1 MLVVKDLESFDKK
14 YEEYGFT
21 KKTIGKSIGEIVV
34 YQIDLEEESIEDND
48 YEVYRASVLI
58 GRYGSGGVNGRVYI
72 YFHIDSDYENDE
84 MYVDDTFYLPKIVV
98 DLIKEGIIDYE

>member
-21 KKTIGKSIGEIVV
+21 KKTIGKSIGKIVV
-34 YQIDLEEESIEDND
+34 YQIHLEEESIEDNEFVE
-48 YEVYRASVLI
+48 YYASVLI

-72 YFHIDSDYENDE
+72 YFHIDSEHYTDE
-84 MYVDDTFYLPKIVV
+84 LYVDDTFYLPKIVV